1 MRPAL
6 RLTRIAA
13 PVLALSLSIGVV
25 AASGV
30 AAASAASSTSA
41 DTAAAPA
48 QNLPAGFANR
58 LALRNAMGK
67 LWDDHITWTRLYVVD
82 ALADAP
88 ELPQT
93 TQRLLQ
99 NQVDIGN
106 AIKPFYGDA
115 AGDQLTSLLNSHI
128 LIAAD
133 LVAAAKQGDSVALTT
148 NMGRW
153 QGNANQIA
161 DFLSAANPDNWPQDE
176 MRAMMRQ
183 HLDLTTAEVVARL
196 NKDWAGDVAA
206 YDKVH
211 DHILMLADQLTDGI
225 VSQFPDQFS
234 VA

>member
-1 MRPAL
+1 MLL

-13 PVLALSLSIGVV
+13 PLLALGLSVGAVFATSV
-25 AASGV
+25 SASPTQK
-30 AAASAASSTSA
+30 ANA
-41 DTAAAPA
+41 D
-48 QNLPAGFANR
+48 LPAGVANR
-58 LALRNAMGK
+58 LALHSAMDK
-67 LWDDHITWTRLYVVD
+67 LWEDHITWTRLYVVD
-82 ALADAP
+82 ALGDSP

-133 LVAAAKQGDSVALTT
+133 VVAAAKRSDTAAL
-148 NMGRW
+148 NASMARW
-153 QGNANQIA
+153 QANGNDIA
-161 DFLSAANPDNWPQDE
+161 DFLAAANPDNWPQDE

-183 HLDLTTAEVVARL
+183 HLDLTTQEVVAHL
-196 NKDWAGDVAA
+196 SKDWSGDVAA

-211 DHILMLADQLTDGI
+211 EHILMLSDGLTQGI
-225 VSQFPDQFS
+225 VNQFPDQFS
-234 VA
+234 A